1 MEIKGITP
9 KQIFV
14 DETKNNKSVKK
25 EIQKKDS
32 LEISKE
38 AKELQQK
45 SEQVKDFSLIKER
58 IKSGFYNNDEVLSRV
73 ADRILKELNSK

>member
-9 KQIFV
+9 KSIIV
-14 DETKNNKSVKK
+14 EENKNNKSVKK

-32 LEISKE
+32 LEISRE

-45 SEQVKDFSLIKER
+45 SEQVKDLSLVRER
-58 IKSGFYNNDEVLSRV
+58 IKSGFYNSEEVLNKV
-73 ADRILKELNSK
+73 AEKILKDLNGK

>member
-9 KQIFV
+9 KPIIV
-14 DETKNNKSVKK
+14 DETKNNKSIKK
-25 EIQKKDS
+25 EVQKKDS

-38 AKELQQK
+38 AKELHQK
-45 SEQVKDFSLIKER
+45 SEQLKDLSVIKER
-58 IKSGFYNNDEVLSRV
+58 IKTGFYYSDEVLDKV

>member
-9 KQIFV
+9 KQIIV

-25 EIQKKDS
+25 EVQKKDS

-38 AKELQQK
+38 AKELQLK
-45 SEQVKDFSLIKER
+45 SEQVKDLSLIKER
-58 IKSGFYNNDEVLSRV
+58 IKSGFYNTDEVLNKV

>member
-9 KQIFV
+9 KTIIV
-14 DETKNNKSVKK
+14 DESKNNKSVKK
-25 EIQKKDS
+25 EVQKKDS

-45 SEQVKDFSLIKER
+45 SEQIKDFSAIREK
-58 IKSGFYNNDEVLSRV
+58 IKSGFYNTDEVLNKV
-73 ADRILKELNSK
+73 ADRILNELNSK

>member
-9 KQIFV
+9 RPIIV
-14 DETKNNKSVKK
+14 DETKNNKSIKK
-25 EIQKKDS
+25 EVQKKDS

-45 SEQVKDFSLIKER
+45 SEQVKDLSAIKER
-58 IKSGFYNNDEVLSRV
+58 IKSGFYNTDEVLNKV

>member
-9 KQIFV
+9 KPIIV
-14 DETKNNKSVKK
+14 DETKNNRSVKK
-25 EIQKKDS
+25 EVQKKDS

-58 IKSGFYNNDEVLSRV
+58 IKSGFYNTDEVLNKV
-73 ADRILKELNSK
+73 ADRILKDLNSK

>member
-9 KQIFV
+9 KPIIV

-45 SEQVKDFSLIKER
+45 SEQVKDLSIIKER
-58 IKSGFYNNDEVLSRV
+58 IKSGFYNTDEVLNKV

>member
-9 KQIFV
+9 KTIIV
-14 DETKNNKSVKK
+14 DESKNNKSVKK
-25 EIQKKDS
+25 EVQKKDS

-38 AKELQQK
+38 AKELHQK
-45 SEQVKDFSLIKER
+45 SEKVNDLSVIREK
-58 IKSGFYNNDEVLSRV
+58 IKSGFYNSDEILNKV